1 MATQVV
7 LTAHLATVLETM
19 AFEARGIARLPAS
32 LIQAELAEGS
42 LPAVGEGRWNAALEI
57 RLFRTPGKPPRAAE
71 RFRDAVT
78 QGVPAGPDGRAV

>member
-1 MATQVV
+1 MAPQVV

-19 AFEARGIARLPAS
+19 AFEALGIARLPAS
-32 LIQAELAEGS
+32 LIQAGLAEGT
-42 LPAVGEGRWNAALEI
+42 LPAVGEGRRNAALEI

-78 QGVPAGPDGRAV
+78 QGAPAGPDGRAV

>member
-1 MATQVV
+1 MAPQVV

-32 LIQAELAEGS
+32 LIQAGLAEGT

-78 QGVPAGPDGRAV
+78 LGAPAGPGGRAV